1 MLRAIKH
8 KLNAWRTNEDGV
20 AVVETALVFPVML
33 TMFVGIVDVGE
44 ALLVNKKLIT
54 SAQIVSDLLAR
65 NDVVDDAEINDA
77 IIAGEQSMYPY
88 ELTSFGIDIVGIR
101 FDEDSGD
108 PEEGWRI
115 TRDMSE
121 DSDVIE
127 NADGLG
133 DPGEGVLAVT
143 VTYTYS
149 PIFSGFAVGNVD
161 MRETA
166 YVRGRRTPMVE
177 YR

>member
-1 MLRAIKH
+1 MLKML
-8 KLNAWRTNEDGV
+8 KQTFEMWRQNEDGV
-20 AVVETALVFPVML
+20 AIVETALVFPVML

-54 SAQIVSDLLAR
+54 STQIISDLLAR
-65 NDVVDDAEINDA
+65 DEIVEDADINDA
-77 IIAGEQSMYPY
+77 IAAGEHSLFPNS
-88 ELTSFGIDIVGIR
+88 LASFGVDIVGIR
-101 FDEDSGD
+101 FDDDSGD
-108 PEEGWRI
+108 PVEAWRE

-121 DSDVIE
+121 DSDVVD
-127 NADGLG
+127 NASGLG

-143 VTYTYS
+143 VVYTYT
-149 PIFSGFAVGNVD
+149 PIFSGFAVGTVN

-166 YVRGRRTPMVE
+166 YVRGRKTPMVE